1 MGIIVFTLK
10 LFSFF
15 CLLCQINNKINTQT
29 NTKYVYLVYYVR
41 MNKLNELLAELGWS
55 QRKLAR
61 VCRVEPNTANR
72 WANDVSETPHV
83 VLLYLQ
89 LLVDIKKAVGE

>member
-1 MGIIVFTLK
+1 MLWLHK
-10 LFSFF
+10 
-15 CLLCQINNKINTQT
+15 NNKINTKT
-29 NTKYVYLVYYVR
+29 RTKYVYLVYYVR
-41 MNKLNELLAELGWS
+41 MNTLNELLAELGWS

-83 VLLYLQ
+83 VLLHLQ

>member
-1 MGIIVFTLK
+1 MNYNRRSGYMPNSSICLK
-10 LFSFF
+10 ISS
-15 CLLCQINNKINTQT
+15 INTKT
-29 NTKYVYLVYYVR
+29 RTKYVYLVYYVR
-41 MNKLNELLAELGWS
+41 MNTLNELLAELGWS